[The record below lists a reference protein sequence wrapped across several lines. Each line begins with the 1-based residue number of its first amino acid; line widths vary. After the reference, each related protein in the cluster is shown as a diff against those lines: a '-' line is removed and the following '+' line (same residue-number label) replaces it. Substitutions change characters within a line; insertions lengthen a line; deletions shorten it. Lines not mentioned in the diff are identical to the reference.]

1 MKIGYICNQANCVSG
16 ASNGIRMQALIWY
29 EELKRRGHDIVLIDA
44 WGIYDWKAF
53 DIIHAFSFGESTA
66 FLDSLKKKGVKK
78 AVVSPIIDTDKS
90 RFLYKLATRMGSK
103 RLRLSSPGYNL
114 RNDAKSIDMFLARS
128 EYERGYIEYCFDVP
142 VEKTSIV
149 PLSYRN
155 MDTKQTI
162 IDKEP
167 FCLHVSS
174 YTQGRKNAKRLIQA
188 AIKYGFKLVI
198 AGNHGNKSSYNEYL
212 QLIKGHDNITIL
224 GFVSDE
230 ELNSLYSKAK
240 VFALP
245 STYEGVGLVALE
257 AAVQGC
263 DIVITNIGG
272 PKEYYASYAYTV
284 NPYSVEDIGMSIVK
298 AINDTKQPMLKNHI
312 ENNYNISHCVNKLEQ
327 LYYELL

>member
-29 EELKRRGHDIVLIDA
+29 EELKKRGHDIVLIDA
-44 WGIYDWKAF
+44 WGIYDWKSF

-78 AVVSPIIDTDKS
+78 VVVSPIIDSDKR
-90 RFLYKLATRMGSK
+90 RFFYKIATMMGSK
-103 RLRLSSPGYNL
+103 LLRLSSPGYNL
-114 RNDAKSIDMFLARS
+114 RNHTKYIDMFLARS
-128 EYERGYIEYCFDVP
+128 VYEKGYIEYCFDVP
-142 VEKTSIV
+142 SDKTAIV
-149 PLSYRN
+149 PLSYRIEGN
-155 MDTKQTI
+155 TNI
-162 IDKEP
+162 IENKEP

-174 YTQGRKNAKRLIQA
+174 YTQGRKNVRRLIQA

-198 AGNHGNKSSYNEYL
+198 AGNHGNKSSYNEYQ

-224 GFVSDE
+224 GFVSDV
-230 ELNSLYSKAK
+230 ELKSLYSRAK

-272 PKEYYASYAYTV
+272 PKEYYSCYAYTV
-284 NPYSVEDIGMSIVK
+284 NPYSIDDIGESIIK
-298 AINDTKQPMLKNHI
+298 AIKGTKQPMLKKHI
-312 ENNYNISHCVNKLEQ
+312 VENYNIENCVDKLEQ